1 MPPLWEQAVSML
13 FALVMF
19 LLSLNVLFPPP
30 HHPVSSPQKAAC
42 LIPLCISD
50 SCSLVQGSAVLGSS
64 VPGQLCAVQ
73 NSNTEGE

>member
-30 HHPVSSPQKAAC
+30 QKAAC

-50 SCSLVQGSAVLGSS
+50 SCSLVQGSAVLGSF

-73 NSNTEGE
+73 NSNTQGE

>member
-30 HHPVSSPQKAAC
+30 PPPKSC
-42 LIPLCISD
+42 LLN
-50 SCSLVQGSAVLGSS
+50 SLMYF
-64 VPGQLCAVQ
+64 
-73 NSNTEGE
+73 

>member
-19 LLSLNVLFPPP
+19 LLSLNVLFPPA
-30 HHPVSSPQKAAC
+30 SSPQKAAC

-73 NSNTEGE
+73 NSNTQGK

>member
-19 LLSLNVLFPPP
+19 LFLLNVIFPPP
-30 HHPVSSPQKAAC
+30 PPQKAAC

-50 SCSLVQGSAVLGSS
+50 SCSLVQGSAVLGSF

-73 NSNTEGE
+73 NSNTQGE